1 MHFLVSQGN
10 KYSMF
15 IVLPNKRDGLNKLLT
30 TVTPA
35 LLRNQLFHMT
45 KAQVNVM
52 LPRFSFE
59 FTGQLGEAL
68 QEVSSRL
75 CVIHE

>member
-75 CVIHE
+75 RVIHE

>member
-1 MHFLVSQGN
+1 MYVPISQGE

-15 IVLPNKRDGLNKLLT
+15 IVLPNKRDGLSKLLNA
-30 TVTPA
+30 VTPV
-35 LLRNQLFHMT
+35 LIRNQLFHMS
-45 KAQVNVM
+45 KELVDVR

-59 FTGQLGEAL
+59 FTGQLGATL